1 VLAFSV
7 MANRRR
13 SSDSPPLQIRQFTP
27 DQGDWAIK
35 LLTPRADEVKAL
47 DPKEIPY
54 HDERVRTA
62 ERKIRTTILEIF
74 GEDSPEYRD
83 HQYHEIPGRS
93 VITIA
98 GPGSQHA
105 YEARRIRV
113 RHSPNNHYARR
124 PN

>member
-1 VLAFSV
+1 VVRGASILGHG
-7 MANRRR
+7 NRRR
-13 SSDSPPLQIRQFTP
+13 SSDPPPLQIRQFTP

-74 GEDSPEYRD
+74 GEIHPSTAIINTTRSRKIR
-83 HQYHEIPGRS
+83 YHNSG
-93 VITIA
+93 
-98 GPGSQHA
+98 
-105 YEARRIRV
+105 ARE
-113 RHSPNNHYARR
+113 PARL
-124 PN
+124 